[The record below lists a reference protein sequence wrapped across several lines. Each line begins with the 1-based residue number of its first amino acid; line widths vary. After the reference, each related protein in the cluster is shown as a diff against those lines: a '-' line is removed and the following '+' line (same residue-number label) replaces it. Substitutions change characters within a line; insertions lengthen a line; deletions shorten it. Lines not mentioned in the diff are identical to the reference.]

1 MRSVGFICE
10 DAAMPRT
17 VFYERFKGAVCRNP
31 AYRENGADLLIP
43 AEDTAN
49 ETNWPRYG
57 NPDSAYVRGSRPDLS
72 NEGIFFRYMDGIAR
86 YAYEHN
92 ERRVLIV
99 NMHPFLRLPVT
110 FKPLANVIVADGSLA
125 NFERALN
132 PRTISIPALPL
143 VTEPANARHRD
154 VLASFQGA
162 PSHPLRHIL
171 ARLHDGKD
179 FVIKLV
185 DTAAYAGRID
195 MEGGAT
201 DGEYES
207 LLDRSV
213 FAFVPR
219 GDALFSY
226 RLLETMARGAI
237 PVVLSDGWVLPF
249 DRLIDWANCSVRF
262 HHEAVHRIP
271 ETLRA
276 FMPEDILRMQRN
288 VRGVYARVFANLDRI
303 VASLFEEAAILVD
316 GKKEVSQ
323 RIQGFFVSLMSP
335 FVFFLT
341 PLSLLFTD
349 S

>member
-1 MRSVGFICE
+1 VVSASQNYLAIIKVVGVGGGGVNAVNRMIEAGLRGVEFI
-10 DAAMPRT
+10 AA
-17 VFYERFKGAVCRNP
+17 
-31 AYRENGADLLIP
+31 I
-43 AEDTAN
+43 
-49 ETNWPRYG
+49 
-57 NPDSAYVRGSRPDLS
+57 
-72 NEGIFFRYMDGIAR
+72 IFFVRSGSHMIGHRRNVRAEGFEDNAGFAAR
-86 YAYEHN
+86 QP
-92 ERRVLIV
+92 RRI
-99 NMHPFLRLPVT
+99 H
-110 FKPLANVIVADGSLA
+110 G
-125 NFERALN
+125 
-132 PRTISIPALPL
+132 
-143 VTEPANARHRD
+143 
-154 VLASFQGA
+154 
-162 PSHPLRHIL
+162 IL

-185 DTAAYAGRID
+185 DTSAYAGRID

-276 FMPEDILRMQRN
+276 FMPEPGGDAGLATGRWVGDQYEDDLNTLQLGSYFVMDLFLSRSFGKWFEAYLAIDNLFDKTYTTGRTSEGVISIGEPRLIRGG
-288 VRGVYARVFANLDRI
+288 VRVHF
-303 VASLFEEAAILVD
+303 
-316 GKKEVSQ
+316 
-323 RIQGFFVSLMSP
+323 
-335 FVFFLT
+335 
-341 PLSLLFTD
+341 
-349 S
+349 